1 MIKPIVQVSSCA
13 KYMFL
18 QDNIEFGSFEI
29 ISKDDHKEIWCFG
42 IKASHQNQGLGQ
54 QMLREC
60 LEMLSGNIVELG
72 CVKGNDVALY
82 IYKKF
87 GFKIV
92 KDCGDYYWLRKEVR
106 SNGSNN

>member
-1 MIKPIVQVSSCA
+1 MVKPIIQGRSCT
-13 KYMFL
+13 KYIFL

-29 ISKDDHKEIWCFG
+29 VTKDDHKEIWCFG
-42 IKASHQNQGLGQ
+42 IKISHQNRGFGQ

-60 LEMLSGNIVELG
+60 LGMLSGNIVELG

-92 KDCGDYYWLRKEVR
+92 KDCGGYYWLRKEVI
-106 SNGSNN
+106 

>member
-1 MIKPIVQVSSCA
+1 MIKPVMQGRSCA

-18 QDNIEFGSFEI
+18 KDNIELGSFEI
-29 ISKDDHKEIWCFG
+29 VTKNDHKEIWCFG
-42 IKASHQNQGLGQ
+42 IKTPYLNQGLGQ

-60 LEMLSGNIVELG
+60 LGMLFGNIVELG
-72 CVKGNDVALY
+72 CVKGNDVALH

-92 KDCGDYYWLRKEVR
+92 KDYGGYYWLRKEVI
-106 SNGSNN
+106 

>member
-1 MIKPIVQVSSCA
+1 MIKPIIQGHSCA

-18 QDNIEFGSFEI
+18 QNNIEFGSFEI
-29 ISKDDHKEIWCFG
+29 ITKNNHKEIWCFG
-42 IKASHQNQGLGQ
+42 IHAIQDRGKGFGQ
-54 QMLREC
+54 QMLKEC

-87 GFKIV
+87 GFTIV
-92 KDCGDYYWLRKEVR
+92 KDCGGYYWMRREVR
-106 SNGSNN
+106 

>member
-1 MIKPIVQVSSCA
+1 MIKPIIQGRSCV

-42 IKASHQNQGLGQ
+42 IQTPYLNKGFGQ

-72 CVKGNDVALY
+72 CVKGNNVALY

-92 KDCGDYYWLRKEVR
+92 KDCGSYYWLRKEVI
-106 SNGSNN
+106 

>member
-1 MIKPIVQVSSCA
+1 MIKPIIQGHSCT

-18 QDNIEFGSFEI
+18 QDNIEFESFDI
-29 ISKDDHKEIWCFG
+29 ITKDDHKEIWCFG
-42 IKASHQNQGLGQ
+42 IKTSHHNKGFGQ
-54 QMLREC
+54 QMLKEC

-87 GFKIV
+87 DFKIV
-92 KDCGDYYWLRKEVR
+92 KDCGGYYWLRREVV
-106 SNGSNN
+106 

>member
-1 MIKPIVQVSSCA
+1 MIKPIIQGRSCV
-13 KYMFL
+13 KYMFS

-42 IKASHQNQGLGQ
+42 IQTPYLNKGFGQ

-72 CVKGNDVALY
+72 CVKGNNVALY

-92 KDCGDYYWLRKEVR
+92 KDCGSYYWLRKEVI
-106 SNGSNN
+106 

>member
-1 MIKPIVQVSSCA
+1 MIKPIIQGRSCA

-18 QDNIEFGSFEI
+18 QDGVVSGSFEI
-29 ISKDDHKEIWCFG
+29 ITKNDHKEIWCFG
-42 IKASHQNQGLGQ
+42 IHAIQDRGKGFGQ
-54 QMLREC
+54 QMLKEC

-87 GFKIV
+87 GFTIV
-92 KDCGDYYWLRKEVR
+92 KDCGGYYWLRKDVA
-106 SNGSNN
+106 